1 MKIINRHWTSSCS
14 KYRKWL

>member
-1 MKIINRHWTSSCS
+1 MKIINRHWTSSYS